1 MRTQFVVTLGGRLP
15 TQRDARTLDGMSVGA
30 PRATGA
36 TRGSRARREAA
47 PFTPL
52 PWKLQPP
59 AVRPGIV
66 PRTALVE
73 RMLAASAV
81 PVVSITGPPG
91 YGKTSLLA
99 QWTER
104 SARPVASLLLDP
116 ADNDPAVLLAY
127 LAHALDRAEPI
138 DVDACCARIP
148 HGSSTAGTIAHR
160 VVSALDGMT
169 APVVVALDNADSV
182 RNPACR
188 DAIDAIAT
196 HLPPAAQ
203 LVVVARGETPLA
215 LSRLRSTGRL
225 LEIGADDLAMDA
237 GEAAALVTATGA
249 PIGPEHLAVLVGHTE
264 GWPVGLYLAA
274 LAARDGGRGGGA
286 GHAFSGDDRLMADY
300 LRAELLDRLPART
313 VGFLTRS
320 SVLDRMS
327 GAVCDDVL
335 GTTGSGALLQSL
347 ERANL
352 LVVPLDRRGEWF
364 RYHHLLADLLRAE
377 LELREPRL
385 AARLHARAADW
396 FAAAGEPDRAIRHA
410 QESRDPDRVAVLVGQ
425 EAIPAYSAGRVE
437 TCLTW
442 LQWFEDRQ
450 LLEAYPS
457 VAVLGAVVHS
467 LLGHDAAAEVW
478 SAAALGSAVDTPPPD
493 GSSLAAWRA
502 ALRGL
507 AGRDGV
513 AQMQLDAQEALDG
526 LSADSLLRPAAL
538 LLSGVAFLLD
548 DEPGRA
554 DTVLGR
560 AADAA
565 RHMGSLPAGSVALAE
580 RALLAIDR
588 RDWAAA
594 ESLAVEAAL
603 LVEAGALDDYVSS
616 ALVHA
621 VAARTALHRGDVEAA
636 RAGAA
641 HVARLRVGLTAA
653 VPFFAVQTRL
663 ELVQAYLELADAAG
677 ARLILREV
685 RDLLHMRPDLGSLA
699 ARADRLRDQ
708 LEAMGPGTVGA
719 TSLTTAELR
728 LLPLLPTHLTFREIG
743 ERLHVS
749 RHTIKTQAMSVYRKL
764 GVSSRG
770 EAIDRVQQVGL
781 LAR

>member
-1 MRTQFVVTLGGRLP
+1 MRVQSGITLGGRLP
-15 TQRDARTLDGMSVGA
+15 THRDGRTLDAMSVGA
-30 PRATGA
+30 AGATGA
-36 TRGSRARREAA
+36 TRGTRARREAA

-52 PWKLQPP
+52 SWKLQPP
-59 AVRPGIV
+59 AVRPGTV
-66 PRTALVE
+66 PRIALVE
-73 RMLAASAV
+73 RMLAADGV

-91 YGKTSLLA
+91 YGKTTLLA
-99 QWTER
+99 QWSER
-104 SARPVASLLLDP
+104 SPRPVASLLLDP

-127 LAHALDRAEPI
+127 LANALDRVEPI

-160 VVSALDGMT
+160 VLSALDAMGG
-169 APVVVALDNADSV
+169 PVRMALDHAESI

-215 LSRLRSTGRL
+215 LGRLRSTGRL
-225 LEIGADDLAMDA
+225 LEVGADDLAMDA
-237 GEAAALVTATGA
+237 EEAAALVSAAGA
-249 PIGPEHLAVLVGHTE
+249 SIGPEHLPVLVDHTE

-274 LAARDGGRGGGA
+274 LAARDGGRDDGTGP
-286 GHAFSGDDRLMADY
+286 AFSGDDRLMADY

-313 VGFLTRS
+313 VAFLIRS

-335 GTTGSGALLQSL
+335 GTTGSGALLRSL

-385 AARLHARAADW
+385 VPRLHARAADW
-396 FAAAGEPDRAIRHA
+396 FAAAGEPDRAVRHA
-410 QESRDPDRVAVLVGQ
+410 RESRDPDRVAALVGQ
-425 EAIPAYSAGRVE
+425 EAIPAYAAGRVE
-437 TCLTW
+437 TCLSW
-442 LQWFEDRQ
+442 LQWFDDHQ

-493 GSSLAAWRA
+493 GSTLAAWRA
-502 ALRGL
+502 QLRAF

-513 AQMQLDAQEALDG
+513 AQMQRDAQAALDG
-526 LSADSLLRPAAL
+526 LAADSPLRPSAL

-548 DEPGRA
+548 DEPGWA

-560 AADAA
+560 ASDAA
-565 RHMGSLPAGSVALAE
+565 RHLGSLPAGAVALAE

-588 RDWAAA
+588 RDWPAA
-594 ESLAVEAAL
+594 ESLADEAAR
-603 LVEAGALDDYVSS
+603 VIESGALDDYVPS

-621 VAARTALHRGDVEAA
+621 VAARTALHRGDIEAG
-636 RAGAA
+636 REGAA
-641 HVARLRVGLTAA
+641 HVARLRIGLTAA

-663 ELVQAYLELADAAG
+663 ELVQTYLELADAAG

-685 RDLLHMRPDLGSLA
+685 RDLLHVRPDLGNLA

-770 EAIDRVQQVGL
+770 EAIDRVQEVGL